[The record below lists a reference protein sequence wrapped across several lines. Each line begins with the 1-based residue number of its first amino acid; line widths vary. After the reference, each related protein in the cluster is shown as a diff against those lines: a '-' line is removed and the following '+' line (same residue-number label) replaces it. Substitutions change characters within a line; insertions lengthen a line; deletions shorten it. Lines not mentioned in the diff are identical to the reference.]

1 MMILF
6 SELYKQ
12 NILEIEMIL
21 LLWNVMV
28 KLSDQTGS
36 TFVLNE
42 K

>member
-21 LLWNVMV
+21 LL
-28 KLSDQTGS
+28 
-36 TFVLNE
+36 
-42 K
+42 